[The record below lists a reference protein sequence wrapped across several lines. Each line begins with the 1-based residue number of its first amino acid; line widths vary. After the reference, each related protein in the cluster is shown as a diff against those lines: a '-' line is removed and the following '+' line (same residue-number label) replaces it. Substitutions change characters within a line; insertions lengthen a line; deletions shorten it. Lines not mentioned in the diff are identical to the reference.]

1 MAVPTFLNAPFRSSK
16 ITITDVA
23 DIITNLRSELAALD
37 DPWTEPVSGTFKS
50 PARADGAFFTV
61 TVAAISTTRI
71 SYVVKDHQGLQVNND
86 TDTRQDIKASG
97 TTDVYIYT
105 SPFYVIIDS
114 AGATAGVP
122 ECWGAGIACRE
133 PEPLAVPRPC
143 YWASR
148 GPRHASGSYPLTY
161 NGWWYTWYLS
171 VGATAYATDSYGI
184 LNLRSKPVNYYIDRF
199 SMSGTLMFIS
209 MEMAAGAYLLGRRF
223 NTLISDGIQPD
234 QSEWTVPLDSETLGT
249 FRVLGWGVL
258 GLGSFIHYEQKVYI
272 RIA

>member
-1 MAVPTFLNAPFRSSK
+1 MAVPTFLNAPFRALK
-16 ITITDVA
+16 ITIADVA
-23 DIITNLRSELAALD
+23 DIITNLRSELLALA
-37 DPWTEPVSGTFKS
+37 DPWTEPVAGTFQS
-50 PARADGAFFTV
+50 PTRADGVFFTV
-61 TVAAISTTRI
+61 TVARISATRI
-71 SYVVKDHQGLQVNND
+71 SYVVKDHQGLLVNND

-114 AGATAGVP
+114 AGATAGTP

-148 GPRHASGSYPLTY
+148 GPRHASGSYALTY

-171 VGATAYATDSYGI
+171 VGAIAYATDNYGI
-184 LNLRSKPVNYYIDRF
+184 LNLRSKPTNYYLDRF

-209 MEMAAGAYLLGRRF
+209 MEMVAGAYLLGRRF
-223 NTLISDGIQPD
+223 NMLISDGIQPD
-234 QSEWTVPLDSETLGT
+234 QSEWAVPLDANTVGT
-249 FRVLGWGVL
+249 FRAMGWGVL
-258 GLGSFIHYEQKVYI
+258 GTGTGIHYEQKVYM

>member
-1 MAVPTFLNAPFRSSK
+1 MAVPTFLNAPFRSLK

-23 DIITNLRSELAALD
+23 DIITNLRSELVALD

-114 AGATAGVP
+114 AGATAGIP

-143 YWASR
+143 R
-148 GPRHASGSYPLTY
+148 GPREA
-161 NGWWYTWYLS
+161 
-171 VGATAYATDSYGI
+171 
-184 LNLRSKPVNYYIDRF
+184 
-199 SMSGTLMFIS
+199 
-209 MEMAAGAYLLGRRF
+209 
-223 NTLISDGIQPD
+223 Q
-234 QSEWTVPLDSETLGT
+234 
-249 FRVLGWGVL
+249 
-258 GLGSFIHYEQKVYI
+258 
-272 RIA
+272 

>member
-1 MAVPTFLNAPFRSSK
+1 MAVPTFLNAPFRALK

-23 DIITNLRSELAALD
+23 DIITNLRSELLALA
-37 DPWTEPVSGTFKS
+37 DPWTEPVAGTFQS
-50 PARADGAFFTV
+50 PTRADGVFFTV
-61 TVAAISTTRI
+61 TVARISATRI
-71 SYVVKDHQGLQVNND
+71 SYVVKDHQGLLVNND

-114 AGATAGVP
+114 AGATAGTP

-148 GPRHASGSYPLTY
+148 GPRHASGSYALTY

-184 LNLRSKPVNYYIDRF
+184 LNLRSKPTNYYLDRF
-199 SMSGTLMFIS
+199 SMCGTLMFIS

-249 FRVLGWGVL
+249 FRALGWGVL
-258 GLGSFIHYEQKVYI
+258 GLGMYVHYEQKVYI